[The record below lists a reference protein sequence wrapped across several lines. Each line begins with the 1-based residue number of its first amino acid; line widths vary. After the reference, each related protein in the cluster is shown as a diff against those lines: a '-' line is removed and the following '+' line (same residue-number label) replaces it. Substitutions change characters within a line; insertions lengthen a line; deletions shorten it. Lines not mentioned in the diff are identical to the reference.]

1 MLAKNHLAFGMAT
14 VAICEAG
21 VHFVRPREVELL
33 TGVLGSASAPW
44 LLGLGLAMLA
54 GGAGALLPDLD
65 HESSTATHQLW
76 GGGLANAVLGGGL
89 RRLLGG
95 HRGVTH
101 SVLAIAG
108 VGVLTSLLLGSPVGW
123 SGVFGTRWAD
133 VGWALTLGYASH
145 ILGDLLT
152 REGVPFWWPWTA
164 KRVGIGARAWR
175 FRTGEPLEFV
185 VTLGYALLAILV
197 LWGRHG

>member
-14 VAICEAG
+14 VAIVEAG

-33 TGVLGSASAPW
+33 TSLLASANASGW
-44 LLGLGLAMLA
+44 LGLGLAVLA

-65 HESSTATHQLW
+65 HESSTATHHLW
-76 GGGLANAVLGGGL
+76 GGGLANTVLGGAL

-101 SVLAIAG
+101 SALAIAA
-108 VGVLTSLLLGSPVGW
+108 VGVLTSLLLGNPVGW
-123 SGVFGTRWAD
+123 SGLLGSRWAD
-133 VGWALTLGYASH
+133 VGLALTLGYASH

-152 REGVPFWWPWTA
+152 REGVPLWWPWSA

-175 FRTGEPLEFV
+175 FRTGEPLEYV
-185 VTLGYALLAILV
+185 VTLGYSLVAIL
-197 LWGRHG
+197 LMWGLHR